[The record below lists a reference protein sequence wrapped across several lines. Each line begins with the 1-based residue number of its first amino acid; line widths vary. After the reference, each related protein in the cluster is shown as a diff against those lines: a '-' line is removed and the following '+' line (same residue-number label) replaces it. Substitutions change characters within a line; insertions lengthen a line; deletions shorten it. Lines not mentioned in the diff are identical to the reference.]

1 MMDPL
6 SFVADILQQN
16 LLVPLLFQFGLMQW
30 QEPAYGWALFSVY
43 GFAQVMLTFAVCMP
57 LERWRPIERHA
68 DGKTVATDILY
79 TVIARAGILP
89 LVTFVG
95 FYNVQA
101 WFDGVLLDA
110 GWLPP
115 TLESLVPGLAGQPV
129 LAFVLY
135 AVILDFADYWRHRFS
150 HRLGWWYALHSL
162 HHAQRQMTFWSD
174 DRNHILDDLIAALWF
189 GVIALLIG
197 ISPFQFPLLVLLLRF
212 IESLSHANVRLS
224 FGWLGER
231 LLISPRFHR
240 AHHGVLA
247 AGQRS
252 CNYGAVLTWWDMM
265 FGTADFA
272 RDFARTGD
280 PSAAEAMATG
290 TYLAQQK
297 AGLRRMASTLR
308 RGGDQR
314 RRA

>member
-1 MMDPL
+1 MDPF
-6 SFVADILQQN
+6 SFAADLVQQN
-16 LLVPLLFQFGLMQW
+16 LLVPLLFQLGLMQW
-30 QEPAYGWALFSVY
+30 QEPAYGWALFSIY

-57 LERWRPIERHA
+57 LERWRPIERWA
-68 DGKTVATDILY
+68 DSKTVATDILY

-95 FYNVQA
+95 FYNVRG
-101 WFDGVLLDA
+101 WVDGVLLDA

-115 TLESLVPGLAGQPV
+115 TLESLVPGLDGQPV

-135 AVILDFADYWRHRFS
+135 AVILDFADYWRHWFS

-174 DRNHILDDLIAALWF
+174 DRNHVLDDLISALWF
-189 GVIALLIG
+189 GIIALLIG

-212 IESLSHANVRLS
+212 IESLSHANIRLS
-224 FGWLGER
+224 FGRLGER
-231 LLISPRFHR
+231 MLISPRFHR

-252 CNYGAVLTWWDMM
+252 CNYGAVLPWWDMM
-265 FGTADFA
+265 FGTADFT
-272 RDFARTGD
+272 RDFVSTGD
-280 PSAAEAMATG
+280 PSAEEAMATG
-290 TYLAQQK
+290 TYLEQQR
-297 AGLRRMASTLR
+297 AGLRRMSSMLR
-308 RGGDQR
+308 RSGDQR